1 MLRCGADVS
10 ILQEFDQID
19 FNEIKKVGEDR
30 WRRGNGK
37 SATSS
42 SARRQDSS
50 SSSSSF
56 HCVREEEEEEE
67 GEEALGNI
75 LFAFVP
81 GYWQAVATSDIAA
94 VRKLVNS
101 W

>member
-1 MLRCGADVS
+1 MLLRCGADVS
-10 ILQEFDQID
+10 ILQEFDEID
-19 FNEIKKVGEDR
+19 FNQVKRLGEDR
-30 WRRGNGK
+30 WRLGK
-37 SATSS
+37 SKRTTPQNHHPS
-42 SARRQDSS
+42 RDEEK
-50 SSSSSF
+50 
-56 HCVREEEEEEE
+56 EEEEE
-67 GEEALGNI
+67 AMANT